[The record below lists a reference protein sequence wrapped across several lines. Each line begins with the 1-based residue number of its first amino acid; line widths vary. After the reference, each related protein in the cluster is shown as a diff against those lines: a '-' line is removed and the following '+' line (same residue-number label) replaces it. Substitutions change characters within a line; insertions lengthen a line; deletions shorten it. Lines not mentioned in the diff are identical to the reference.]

1 MRRGW
6 TTGNFWYFYA
16 LDNPKGLYNIFL
28 QHIQP
33 MFTELDD
40 KGIVEFE
47 RTLAPY
53 WSVDGLKIIAAK
65 IKDKEVYDD
74 QLRRAFESP
83 VVNENADGPSY

>member
-1 MRRGW
+1 M
-6 TTGNFWYFYA
+6 
-16 LDNPKGLYNIFL
+16 
-28 QHIQP
+28 
-33 MFTELDD
+33 
-40 KGIVEFE
+40 VEFE

-83 VVNENADGPSY
+83 VVNKNADGLLTLDKD

>member
-1 MRRGW
+1 MEERLFPPMNVDVSYRTRIMRRGW

-16 LDNPKGLYNIFL
+16 LDNPKGLYHIFL

-33 MFTELDD
+33 IFTKLDD

-53 WSVDGLKIIAAK
+53 
-65 IKDKEVYDD
+65 
-74 QLRRAFESP
+74 
-83 VVNENADGPSY
+83 